1 MNKEDDQNDYFE
13 LLCDLVCG
21 KRFSKN
27 ISFRKLLMF
36 LHNTE
41 FRYSMEMDSNR
52 FKDGVDL
59 RRRYT
64 KSNGIDDRLCIAD
77 KNGDRA
83 YTQQDDS
90 QIGKKRF
97 CRCDRGYR
105 RNDRHGGAVD
115 KGQAQ
120 RQRQRNG
127 LFRRGARTALLC
139 GGCRWDHGGAERQI
153 LQLCSDH
160 GSDRAGDSIEIPRA

>member
-1 MNKEDDQNDYFE
+1 MNKEDVQNDYFE
-13 LLCDLVCG
+13 WLCDLVCG

-64 KSNGIDDRLCIAD
+64 KSNGIDDRLYLNELYICIF
-77 KNGDRA
+77 
-83 YTQQDDS
+83 
-90 QIGKKRF
+90 F
-97 CRCDRGYR
+97 C
-105 RNDRHGGAVD
+105 
-115 KGQAQ
+115 K
-120 RQRQRNG
+120 
-127 LFRRGARTALLC
+127 
-139 GGCRWDHGGAERQI
+139 
-153 LQLCSDH
+153 
-160 GSDRAGDSIEIPRA
+160 